1 MYKRQ
6 VNASPEQ
13 IIVGAGND
21 YLLLLLQYILGKDI
35 CVAFENPSYRR
46 AYRIFSSFAARTVT
60 VPVDE
65 SGISVK
71 DLAWSGAD
79 AAYVMPSHQYPT
91 GVVMPIGRRMELLK
105 WAAEEKNRYLIEDD
119 YDSEFRYRGK
129 PVPSLQ
135 ASDLSLIHI

>member
-1 MYKRQ
+1 M
-6 VNASPEQ
+6 
-13 IIVGAGND
+13 IICCFFFNTFSEKISVWHLKIRLTGG
-21 YLLLLLQYILGKDI
+21 
-35 CVAFENPSYRR
+35 

-71 DLAWSGAD
+71 DLARSGAD

-129 PVPSLQ
+129 PGAVSAGL
-135 ASDLSLIHI
+135 